1 MTARSLL
8 PCLYHSPPAAAKP
21 DVCYA
26 MLWSQRIHL
35 ATLTVHRLPCFSPD
49 SIPAKSIEAL
59 KQ

>member
-1 MTARSLL
+1 
-8 PCLYHSPPAAAKP
+8 
-21 DVCYA
+21 